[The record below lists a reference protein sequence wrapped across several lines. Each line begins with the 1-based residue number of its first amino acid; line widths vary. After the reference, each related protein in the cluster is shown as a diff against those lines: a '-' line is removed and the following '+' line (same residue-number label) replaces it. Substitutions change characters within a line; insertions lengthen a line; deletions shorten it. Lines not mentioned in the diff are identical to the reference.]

1 MNRHMMIAAF
11 AAISAASITA
21 APTVAQ
27 DQSPQKAKKATESA
41 PASSATIMPA
51 PTPRLGTRRSTSSD
65 EGPQLQSEKATRPL
79 TLSPGGAP
87 NLPVR

>member
-1 MNRHMMIAAF
+1 MNRHMMIAAL

-21 APTVAQ
+21 APTYAQ

-41 PASSATIMPA
+41 PASSAVMPA
-51 PTPRLGTRRSTSSD
+51 PTPRLGNRRSTSSD